1 MVRIRVIALVALLA
15 LVAVAGGGVLGSG
28 RAGATAQVSAT
39 ARGNQGPVTRTCQAP
54 RPGGV
59 SCLARPV
66 QQVAPSYTTRPTP
79 PSGLSPGAIATAYGF
94 PPGGGSGETIAV
106 VDAFND
112 PTATTDLAAF
122 SAEYGLPTCS
132 TTDGCFAKVNETG
145 GGTYP
150 ATTNRWALE
159 MSLDIEWAHALAPYA
174 HILLVEATTTSLT
187 DMFGAV
193 GFAAQHAQYV
203 SMSWGGPEFSAETS
217 FDSTFTSYPGV
228 SFFAASGDSAS
239 SVLYP
244 SSSPDVVSVGGTTLT
259 VTASTGAWKSET
271 AWSSAGGGCSVFEAA
286 SAAQRAFPTY
296 DQSGA
301 SCNGFRATPD
311 VAFDANPTT
320 GVSVY
325 DTVGYGGGWFTVGGT
340 SVSTVMMAARSVD
353 ASAHIDST
361 YVYGP
366 SIRLY
371 NVTTG
376 NNGHPCEPG
385 YNLCTGLGSWN
396 TSVGVLNG
404 ATTGTLSFTPTS
416 ESLTAGSPSAATTV
430 HVSVPSP
437 ASGLTV
443 SLSSTTGGVSSS
455 PTGPFTSTASVTV
468 PPGQTTSPAF
478 YLESTGA
485 GTSTLSASATGWTSA
500 SQTDT
505 VGPGP
510 LARIA
515 ISPASTSVPEGG
527 TQVFTALGFDAYG
540 NPEAVSPT
548 WTASAGDGSLTPP
561 TGARTVFRAGTTPA
575 SFTLTAT
582 SGSVS
587 ATAPVSVTGL
597 SSMTVSITD
606 AAAKKQ
612 GREFTVPL
620 TVSAASASG
629 PLDGAAVT
637 VRVTSSTCGGPLFT
651 TLSGSTTSA
660 GTTSLVFATPLTGAY
675 CATAVVSAG
684 GYRSGTA
691 SVTFTVAWGGKKGPR

>member
-1 MVRIRVIALVALLA
+1 M
-15 LVAVAGGGVLGSG
+15 
-28 RAGATAQVSAT
+28 
-39 ARGNQGPVTRTCQAP
+39 
-54 RPGGV
+54 

-94 PPGGGSGETIAV
+94 PPAGGSGETIAV

-132 TTDGCFAKVNETG
+132 TSDGCFAKVNETG

-174 HILLVEATTTSLT
+174 RILLVEATTTSFT
-187 DMFGAV
+187 DMFAAV
-193 GFAAQHAQYV
+193 GYAAQHAQYV
-203 SMSWGGPEFSAETS
+203 SMSWGGSEFSAETG
-217 FDSTFTSYPGV
+217 FDSTFASYPAV

-239 SVLYP
+239 NVLYP

-271 AWSSAGGGCSVFEAA
+271 AWSSAGGGCSVYEAA

-301 SCNGFRATPD
+301 SCSGFRATPD

-340 SVSTVMMAARSVD
+340 SVSTVMMAARSAD
-353 ASAHIDST
+353 ASAHVDST
-361 YVYGP
+361 YVYGAT
-366 SIRLY
+366 IRLY

-376 NNGHPCEPG
+376 SNGHPCETG

-416 ESLTAGSPSAATTV
+416 ESLTAGSPSAAATV
-430 HVSVPSP
+430 HLSVAAPS
-437 ASGLTV
+437 SGLAV
-443 SLSSTTGGVSSS
+443 SLSSTTADVSSS

-468 PPGQTTSPAF
+468 PPGQTTSPAV
-478 YLESTGA
+478 YLESTKA
-485 GTSTLSASATGWTSA
+485 GTSTLSASATGWTAATQS
-500 SQTDT
+500 DT
-505 VGPGP
+505 VSPGP
-510 LARIA
+510 LASIA
-515 ISPASTSVPEGG
+515 ISPPSASVPEGG
-527 TQVFTALGFDAYG
+527 TEVFTAVGFDAYG
-540 NPEAVSPT
+540 NPETVSPT
-548 WTASAGDGSLTPP
+548 WTLPAGDGSLTPP
-561 TGARTVFRAGTTPA
+561 AGTSTVFSAGATPA

-597 SSMTVSITD
+597 TSMTVSITD
-606 AAAKKQ
+606 ASAKKA
-612 GREFTVPL
+612 GREYKVPL

-629 PLDGAAVT
+629 PLSGAAVT
-637 VRVTSSTCGGPLFT
+637 VQVTSSTCGGPLVT
-651 TLSGSTTSA
+651 TLSGSTGSA
-660 GTTSLVFATPLTGAY
+660 GTASFLFTTPLTGTY
-675 CATAVVSAG
+675 CATAEVSAG
-684 GYRSGTA
+684 GYRAGAA
-691 SVTFTVAWGGKKGPR
+691 SVTFAVTGSGKKGPR